1 MSTFQAAVRDIET
14 ADLVRVLEINNA
26 NTPGVSE
33 LTMSELETD
42 IKNCLHALAI
52 ENELGEV
59 CAFCI
64 TFDPGAPDAG
74 DNHRWFAERY
84 ESFVYLDRI
93 AIDSNHQNRGLGA
106 LLYQSVEQ
114 RMLALAEH
122 SLLCCEVNLEPP
134 NQGSLRFHHRI
145 GFTEVGQHSP
155 QQGYVVSLLLK
166 DTTTPPNTTQ
176 ATKLLSTKAES

>member
-1 MSTFQAAVRDIET
+1 MSNFQPIVRNIEIT
-14 ADLVRVLEINNA
+14 DVARVLEINNA

-33 LTMSELETD
+33 LTLSELETD

-52 ENELGEV
+52 DNEHGEV

-64 TFDPGAPDAG
+64 TFAPDAPDAG
-74 DNHRWFAERY
+74 VNHQWFADRF

-93 AIDSNHQNRGLGA
+93 AIDPTYQNLGLGV

-114 RMLALAEH
+114 QIIASAQH
-122 SLLCCEVNLEPP
+122 SLLCCEVNLKPP
-134 NQGSLRFHHRI
+134 NPGSLRFHHRI

-155 QQGYVVSLLLK
+155 QQDYLVSM
-166 DTTTPPNTTQ
+166 
-176 ATKLLSTKAES
+176 LSKNLNG

>member
-1 MSTFQAAVRDIET
+1 MSNFQPTVRNIEI
-14 ADLVRVLEINNA
+14 ADLARVLEVNNA

-33 LTMSELETD
+33 LTMAELESD
-42 IKNCLHALAI
+42 LNNSLHAFAI
-52 ENELGEV
+52 DNEHDEV

-64 TFDPGAPDAG
+64 TLAQDASDAG
-74 DNHRWFAERY
+74 DNHRWFAERF

-114 RMLALAEH
+114 HMLNSAEH

-134 NQGSLRFHHRI
+134 NPGSIRFHKRI

-155 QQGYVVSLLLK
+155 QQGYVVSLLQK
-166 DTTTPPNTTQ
+166 VIR
-176 ATKLLSTKAES
+176 ER

>member
-1 MSTFQAAVRDIET
+1 MSNFQPLVRNIEIT
-14 ADLVRVLEINNA
+14 DVARVLEINNA

-33 LTMSELETD
+33 LTLSELETD

-52 ENELGEV
+52 DNEHGEV

-64 TFDPGAPDAG
+64 TFAPDAPDAG
-74 DNHRWFAERY
+74 ANHRWFADRF

-93 AIDSNHQNRGLGA
+93 AIDPTYQNLGLGV

-114 RMLALAEH
+114 QMIDSAQH

-134 NQGSLRFHHRI
+134 NPGSLRFHHRI

-155 QQGYVVSLLLK
+155 QQDYLVSM
-166 DTTTPPNTTQ
+166 
-176 ATKLLSTKAES
+176 LSKNLNA

>member
-1 MSTFQAAVRDIET
+1 MSNFQPIVRNIVSTDVT
-14 ADLVRVLEINNA
+14 RVLEINNA

-33 LTMSELETD
+33 LTLSELQTD
-42 IKNCLHALAI
+42 MKNCLHALAI
-52 ENELGEV
+52 DNEHGEV

-64 TFDPGAPDAG
+64 TFDPDAPDAG
-74 DNHRWFAERY
+74 ANHRWFADRY

-114 RMLALAEH
+114 LMLDSAEH

-134 NQGSLRFHHRI
+134 NPGSLRFHERI
-145 GFTEVGQHSP
+145 GFTEVGRHSP
-155 QQGYVVSLLLK
+155 QQGYVVSLLQK
-166 DTTTPPNTTQ
+166 VIRDR
-176 ATKLLSTKAES
+176 

>member
-1 MSTFQAAVRDIET
+1 MSIFQPVVRNIEN
-14 ADLVRVLEINNA
+14 ADLQRVLEINNA

-33 LTMSELETD
+33 LTFAELESD
-42 IKNCLHALAI
+42 LNNSLHALAI
-52 ENELGEV
+52 VNEQGEV

-74 DNHRWFAERY
+74 ANHQWFAERY
-84 ESFVYLDRI
+84 ISFVYLDRI

-106 LLYQSVEQ
+106 LLYQAVEQ
-114 RMLALAEH
+114 HMLKSAEH

-134 NQGSLRFHHRI
+134 NPGSLRFHKRI

-155 QQGYVVSLLLK
+155 QQGYVVSLLQK
-166 DTTTPPNTTQ
+166 VIVD
-176 ATKLLSTKAES
+176 K

>member
-1 MSTFQAAVRDIET
+1 MSNFQPTTRNIEI
-14 ADLVRVLEINNA
+14 ADLPQVLEINNA

-52 ENELGEV
+52 DNEKGEV

-64 TFDPGAPDAG
+64 TFAPDAPDG
-74 DNHRWFAERY
+74 GANHQWFAERY
-84 ESFVYLDRI
+84 KSFVYLDRI

-114 RMLALAEH
+114 HMLNSAEH

-134 NQGSLRFHHRI
+134 NPGSLRFHQRI
-145 GFTEVGQHSP
+145 GFKECGVESTAP
-155 QQGYVVSLLLK
+155 GYAVTYLYKILV
-166 DTTTPPNTTQ
+166 
-176 ATKLLSTKAES
+176 

>member
-1 MSTFQAAVRDIET
+1 MSNFQPTTRNIEI
-14 ADLVRVLEINNA
+14 ADLARVLEINNA

-33 LTMSELETD
+33 LTFTELESD
-42 IKNCLHALAI
+42 LNNSLHALAI
-52 ENELGEV
+52 DNEQGDV

-64 TFDPGAPDAG
+64 TFDPTAPDAG

-84 ESFVYLDRI
+84 KSFVYLDRI

-114 RMLALAEH
+114 RMLKSAEH

-134 NQGSLRFHHRI
+134 NPGSLRFHKRI
-145 GFTEVGQHSP
+145 GFTEVGRHSP
-155 QQGYVVSLLLK
+155 QQDYLVSM
-166 DTTTPPNTTQ
+166 
-176 ATKLLSTKAES
+176 LSKNLNA

>member
-1 MSTFQAAVRDIET
+1 MSNFQPTTRNIEI
-14 ADLVRVLEINNA
+14 ADLARVLEINNA

-33 LTMSELETD
+33 LTFTELESD
-42 IKNCLHALAI
+42 LNNSLYALAI
-52 ENELGEV
+52 DNEHGEV

-64 TFDPGAPDAG
+64 TFDQGAPDAG
-74 DNHRWFAERY
+74 INHQWFNERY

-93 AIDSNHQNRGLGA
+93 AIDSNDQNRGLGA

-114 RMLALAEH
+114 HMLNSAEH

-134 NQGSLRFHHRI
+134 NPGSLRFHHRI

-155 QQGYVVSLLLK
+155 QQGYLVSLLLK
-166 DTTTPPNTTQ
+166 HTTTLPKTSQ
-176 ATKLLSTKAES
+176 VVKS

>member
-1 MSTFQAAVRDIET
+1 MSNFQPIVRNIEIT
-14 ADLVRVLEINNA
+14 DVARVLEINNA

-33 LTMSELETD
+33 LTLSELETD
-42 IKNCLHALAI
+42 ITNCLHALAI
-52 ENELGEV
+52 DNEHGEV

-64 TFDPGAPDAG
+64 TFAPDAPDAG
-74 DNHRWFAERY
+74 ANYRWFADRL

-93 AIDSNHQNRGLGA
+93 AIDPTYQNLGLGV

-114 RMLALAEH
+114 EMIDSAQH

-134 NQGSLRFHHRI
+134 NPGSLRFHHRI

-155 QQGYVVSLLLK
+155 QQNYVVSM
-166 DTTTPPNTTQ
+166 
-176 ATKLLSTKAES
+176 LSKNLNA

>member
-1 MSTFQAAVRDIET
+1 MSNFQPIVRNIEFT
-14 ADLVRVLEINNA
+14 DVARVLEINNA

-33 LTMSELETD
+33 LTLSELETD

-52 ENELGEV
+52 DNEHGEV

-64 TFDPGAPDAG
+64 TFAPDAPDAG
-74 DNHRWFAERY
+74 ANHRWFADRF

-93 AIDSNHQNRGLGA
+93 AIDPACQNLGLGV

-114 RMLALAEH
+114 QMIASAQH

-134 NQGSLRFHHRI
+134 NPGSLRFHHRI

-155 QQGYVVSLLLK
+155 QQNYVVSM
-166 DTTTPPNTTQ
+166 
-176 ATKLLSTKAES
+176 LSKNLNG

>member
-1 MSTFQAAVRDIET
+1 MSTLQPVVRNIEIT
-14 ADLVRVLEINNA
+14 DLPGVLEINNA

-33 LTMSELETD
+33 LTFTELETD
-42 IKNCLHALAI
+42 LENSLHALAI
-52 ENELGEV
+52 DNEQGEV

-74 DNHRWFAERY
+74 ANHRWFSERY

-106 LLYQSVEQ
+106 LLYQAVEQ
-114 RMLALAEH
+114 HMQNSAEH

-134 NQGSLRFHHRI
+134 NPGSLRFHQRI
-145 GFTEVGQHSP
+145 GFAEVGQRCDGKAY
-155 QQGYVVSLLLK
+155 QVVLLAKTLK
-166 DTTTPPNTTQ
+166 Q
-176 ATKLLSTKAES
+176 M

>member
-1 MSTFQAAVRDIET
+1 MSTFQPVVRNIEI
-14 ADLVRVLEINNA
+14 ADLPRVLEINNA

-33 LTMSELETD
+33 LTFAELELD
-42 IKNCLHALAI
+42 LHSSLHALAI
-52 ENELGEV
+52 DNELGEV

-93 AIDSNHQNRGLGA
+93 AIDSNYQNRGLGA

-114 RMLALAEH
+114 HMLKSAEH

-134 NQGSLRFHHRI
+134 NPGSLRFHQRI
-145 GFTEVGQHSP
+145 GFTEVGQSM
-155 QQGYVVSLLLK
+155 QEYANYRVSY
-166 DTTTPPNTTQ
+166 
-176 ATKLLSTKAES
+176 LSKSIRDS